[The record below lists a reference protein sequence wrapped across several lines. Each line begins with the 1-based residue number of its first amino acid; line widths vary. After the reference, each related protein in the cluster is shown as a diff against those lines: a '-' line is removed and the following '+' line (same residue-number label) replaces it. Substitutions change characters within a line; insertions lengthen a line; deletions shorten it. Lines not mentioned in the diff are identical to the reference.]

1 MAFQISPGVLVQEKD
16 ISNVVPAVATTIGG
30 IVGNFQWGPVQEIV
44 SIDSENEL
52 VDTFGK
58 PTTSVFLDHMV
69 ASSFLA
75 YGSELLVVRALDES
89 TAKNAGSK
97 GTAIIV
103 KGEDDY
109 ESKSASAL
117 ADVGPWVARFPGT
130 LGNTLKVE
138 MADKFSST
146 NTSIASI
153 ALDSTDSA
161 GDRTSA
167 TVAISAPDL
176 ATASGGVQATAT
188 ATIAGGNVTA
198 IVVTHPGFGY
208 TGTPTVT
215 ITANGTGALTATAT
229 KSAPWTYKDD
239 FDSTPSTSDWATSN
253 GAKDDELNIIVI
265 DEDGEITGTAGTI
278 IEKYEGVS
286 KASDAKDDVNQSNY
300 YVNKINNGSSWIRW
314 AGHPTTGANWG
325 TATTGGTTYD
335 PMDAQDAEQSRSL
348 SGGVDDV
355 PEDGDIQKGYD
366 LFANDELVDISLVLN
381 SNHGK
386 TIAKY
391 ITDNICDV
399 RKDCIVFISPE
410 RGSVVPGVVTVGAE
424 ASTITGINEVDSL
437 TRSSFAVMDS
447 GWKYMYCKYTDRYVY
462 VPLNGDVAGTCVIT
476 DRTDDPWFSPAGFNR
491 GVIKNAVKLAYS
503 PRKADRDTLY
513 KNGVNP
519 VINSPGAGIVL
530 FGDKTLLAK
539 PSAFN
544 RINVRRL
551 FIVLEKAIATAAKF
565 QLFEFN
571 DAFTRAQFVALVE
584 PFLRDVQGRRG
595 IYDFRVVCDETNNT
609 PQVIDSNEFRA
620 DIFIKPAKSINFI
633 TLTFIATRT
642 GISFEELGA

>member
-161 GDRTSA
+161 GDRTTA

-176 ATASGGVQATAT
+176 AEAAGGVQATAT

>member
-153 ALDSTDSA
+153 ALDSTDCA
-161 GDRTSA
+161 GDRTTA

-176 ATASGGVQATAT
+176 ATSAGGVQATAT

-215 ITANGTGALTATAT
+215 LTVNGTGALTATAT
-229 KSAPWTYKDD
+229 KSTKWTYADD
-239 FDSTPSTSDWATSN
+239 FDSTPSTSDWATNN

>member
-348 SGGVDDV
+348 SGGVDDA